1 MQERYNILDIQ
12 QLRAFREVARL
23 RSFSGAAKELFLS
36 QPAVSRQVSSL
47 ETEIG
52 LPLFVRMG
60 NNISMTDPG
69 RRLLTY
75 ADDILQ
81 KLDQVT
87 RVIQDL
93 RDLESGT
100 VTIAADDYLSKYFL
114 PSFLGEFH
122 RRYPNF
128 QLRLITHLQE
138 GLTSLLADGKTDLA
152 FFCGEPKENRSLT
165 LEPLCLEQLCFVA
178 PGPLSSDIASNCE
191 KYAPFLFPPEM
202 SSFGEDYKLLLPE
215 SMKHTN
221 SPISIESLE
230 GIRTA
235 LIGGFGCSI
244 LPKNLIRWE
253 LEKGFLQSMSIGLE
267 CPVILTYPK
276 ETRLAHPVLLFMGV
290 IRKKLSV

>member
-1 MQERYNILDIQ
+1 MDIQ

-47 ETEIG
+47 ENEIG

-60 NNISMTDPG
+60 NSISMTDPG

-75 ADDILQ
+75 ADDILH

-100 VTIAADDYLSKYFL
+100 ITIAADDYLSKYFL

-128 QLRLITHLQE
+128 QLRLITEPQE
-138 GLTSLLADGKTDLA
+138 RLTSLLAEGKTDLA
-152 FFCGEPKENRSLT
+152 FFCGEPKNNVHLT
-165 LEPLCLEQLCFVA
+165 QEPLCMEELCFVA
-178 PGPLSSDIASNCE
+178 PGLLSSDMASNLE
-191 KYAPFLFPPEM
+191 NHAPFLFPPDM
-202 SSFGEDYKLLLPE
+202 SSFGEDYKLFLPE
-215 SMKHTN
+215 SLKHTN

-235 LIGGFGCSI
+235 LLGGFGCSI

-253 LEKGFLQSMSIGLE
+253 LEKGFLQSISIGLE

-276 ETRLAHPVLLFMGV
+276 DTRLAHPVLLFMGV

>member
-1 MQERYNILDIQ
+1 MQVRYNILDIQ

-36 QPAVSRQVSSL
+36 QPAVSRQISSL
-47 ETEIG
+47 ENEIG

-60 NNISMTDPG
+60 NSISMTDPG
-69 RRLLTY
+69 RRLLSY
-75 ADDILQ
+75 ADDILH
-81 KLDQVT
+81 KLDQAT

-114 PSFLGEFH
+114 PCFLGEFH

-128 QLRLITHLQE
+128 QLRLITQPQE
-138 GLTSLLADGKTDLA
+138 GLTSLLADGETDLA
-152 FFCGEPKENRSLT
+152 FFCGEPKENVSLT
-165 LEPLCLEQLCFVA
+165 LEQLCMEELCFVA
-178 PGPLSSDIASNCE
+178 PGSLSSDIASNLD
-191 KYAPFLFPPEM
+191 KYAPFLFPPNM
-202 SSFGEDYKLLLPE
+202 SSFGEDYKLYLPE
-215 SMKHTN
+215 SIEHTN
-221 SPISIESLE
+221 SPISIMSLE

-244 LPKNLIRWE
+244 LPRNLIRWE
-253 LEKGFLQSMSIGLE
+253 LEKGFLQSIPIGLE

-276 ETRLAHPVLLFMGV
+276 DTRLAHPVLLFMGV
-290 IRKKLSV
+290 IRKMLSV

>member
-1 MQERYNILDIQ
+1 MEIQ

-23 RSFSGAAKELFLS
+23 RSFSGAAKQLFLS

-47 ETEIG
+47 ENEIG

-75 ADDILQ
+75 ADDILL
-81 KLDQVT
+81 KLDQAT

-93 RDLESGT
+93 RDMESGT

-114 PSFLGEFH
+114 PGFIGEFH
-122 RRYPNF
+122 RRYSNL
-128 QLRLITHLQE
+128 QLRLITHPQE
-138 GLTSLLADGKTDLA
+138 SLTSLLASGQADLA
-152 FFCGEPKENRSLT
+152 FFCGEPKENSPLT
-165 LEPLCLEQLCFVA
+165 LEPLCMEQLCFVA
-178 PGPLSSDIASNCE
+178 QGTLSSDITSNIE

-215 SMKHTN
+215 SIKHTD

-230 GIRTA
+230 GIRMA

-276 ETRLAHPVLLFMGV
+276 DTRLAHPVLLFMGI